1 MERKTKTSRK
11 DKKMNFIN
19 TCRNYIIAFIIG
31 TGVGAYGWNEHYLKP
46 QMSMVAK
53 GYCGQLDP
61 TRTLY
66 WYSCR
71 DSYIANELLT
81 RETSRAIEI
90 DEETGKILANM
101 QQKGK
106 RK

>member
-1 MERKTKTSRK
+1 MKLISQA
-11 DKKMNFIN
+11 
-19 TCRNYIIAFIIG
+19 RNYTIAFIIG
-31 TGVGAYGWNEHYLKP
+31 TGVGAYGWNENYLKP
-46 QMSMVAK
+46 QMNMVAK

-71 DSYIANELLT
+71 DSYIANELIT

-90 DEETGKILANM
+90 DDEIGKLIATN
-101 QQKGK
+101 KGK